1 MVARGS
7 LTTFGAAMIALS
19 AIAAPASAQITT
31 GTVSGTVKDPQGAVI
46 PGAAVT
52 LISETRGTR
61 MSDVFTNTNG
71 DFVFVNVSPDRYTV
85 QVTMTGFKTLERAG
99 ITVTAGDR
107 LGVGALTIEV
117 GALTD

>member
-1 MVARGS
+1 MVARRNPT
-7 LTTFGAAMIALS
+7 LFAAAVIALC

-61 MSDVFTNTNG
+61 TSDVFTNASG

-85 QVTMTGFKTLERAG
+85 QVTMTGFKTLERSG
-99 ITVTAGDR
+99 ITLTAGDR
-107 LGVGALTIEV
+107 LSDA
-117 GALTD
+117 